1 MNKWNTY
8 LLVLPKHPISVLHS
22 REFRDALHVKSC
34 AYQNIVPKIG
44 KELAFYAEEACLS
57 FLNLVGVVYIL
68 KGSHFS

>member
-1 MNKWNTY
+1 M
-8 LLVLPKHPISVLHS
+8 LHS

-57 FLNLVGVVYIL
+57 FFNLVGVVYIL